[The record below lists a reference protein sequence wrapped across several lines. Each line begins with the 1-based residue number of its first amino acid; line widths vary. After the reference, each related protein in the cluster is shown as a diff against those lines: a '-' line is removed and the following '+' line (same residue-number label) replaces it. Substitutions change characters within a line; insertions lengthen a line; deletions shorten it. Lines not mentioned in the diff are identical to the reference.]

1 MPEISTDY
9 INVYMHIQNFKT
21 FCDLVETKSFSKA
34 ARLNEVTQS
43 AVSQQLKAMEAHYDM
58 LIIDRNQKK
67 FRLTPQGTA
76 LYSTFKEILDLYEKL
91 NCEIQE
97 MRNIVSGTIQ
107 ISTVNSIGL
116 HELPPYLKSFI
127 KQFPSVNARVEYRRA
142 NLVYEDVLHGNAD
155 LGLVAFPPPHKDLTI
170 IPFANDELIIVMSPE
185 HRLTKKRSISMNDLS
200 GVEFIAFERDI
211 PTRKATDEI
220 LAKAGVDVQVVMEFD
235 NVETVKRAIEINAG
249 IAILP
254 ASTVITE
261 SERNQLIIYKLEG
274 GIHNRPLAVIHKK
287 NRILTPALRSFVEL
301 MQNGEEECFLTPT

>member
-1 MPEISTDY
+1 
-9 INVYMHIQNFKT
+9 MHIQNFKT

-43 AVSQQLKAMEAHYDM
+43 AVSQQLKAMESHYDM

-67 FRLTPQGTA
+67 FRLTPQGTV
-76 LYSTFKEILDLYEKL
+76 LYSTFKEILVLYEKL

-127 KQFPSVNARVEYRRA
+127 KDFPSVNARVEYRRA
-142 NLVYEDVLHGNAD
+142 NLVYEDVLHGSAD
-155 LGLVAFPPPHKDLTI
+155 IGLVAFPVNHKELTTI
-170 IPFANDELIIVMSPE
+170 NFAQDELVVAMNPE
-185 HRLTKKRSISMNDLS
+185 HSLANKKTLSISDLR
-200 GVEFIAFERDI
+200 GEEFISFERDI
-211 PTRKATDEI
+211 PTRKATDEM
-220 LAKAGVDVQVVMEFD
+220 LSNAGVDVSVVMEFD
-235 NVETVKRAIEINAG
+235 NVETVKRALEINAG

-254 ASTVITE
+254 RHTVLNETE
-261 SERNQLIIYKLEG
+261 RKQLVAIKLDN
-274 GIHNRPLAVIHKK
+274 GIHVRPLAIIHKK

-301 MQNGEEECFLTPT
+301 MKDIPIEVH

>member
-1 MPEISTDY
+1 MPAISTGY
-9 INVYMHIQNFKT
+9 IRMYMHIQNFKT

-34 ARLNEVTQS
+34 ARVNEVTQS
-43 AVSQQLKAMEAHYDM
+43 AASQQLKAMEAHYDM

-127 KQFPSVNARVEYRRA
+127 KEFPSVNARVEYRRA
-142 NLVYEDVLHGNAD
+142 NLVYDDVLHGNAD
-155 LGLVAFPPPHKDLTI
+155 LGLVAFPPPHKELTI
-170 IPFANDELIIVMSPE
+170 IPFANDELIIAMSPE
-185 HRLTKKRSISMNDLS
+185 HHLTKKRTIAMDDLK
-200 GVEFIAFERDI
+200 GIEFIAFERDI

-220 LAKAGVDVQVVMEFD
+220 LAKAGVEVSVVMEFD

-249 IAILP
+249 VAILP
-254 ASTVITE
+254 ASTVVTE
-261 SERNQLIIYKLEG
+261 SERNQLVIYKLEG

-301 MQNGEEECFLTPT
+301 MQDGENK

>member
-1 MPEISTDY
+1 
-9 INVYMHIQNFKT
+9 MHIQNFKT

-43 AVSQQLKAMEAHYDM
+43 AVSQQLKAMESHYDM

-67 FRLTPQGTA
+67 FRLTPQGTV
-76 LYSTFKEILDLYEKL
+76 LYSTFKEILVLYEKL

-127 KQFPSVNARVEYRRA
+127 KDFPSVNARVEYRRA
-142 NLVYEDVLHGNAD
+142 NLVYEDVLHGSAD
-155 LGLVAFPPPHKDLTI
+155 IGLVAFPVNHKELTTI
-170 IPFANDELIIVMSPE
+170 NFAQDELVVAMNPE
-185 HRLTKKRSISMNDLS
+185 HSLANKKALSISDLR
-200 GVEFIAFERDI
+200 GEEFISFERDI
-211 PTRKATDEI
+211 PTRKATDEM
-220 LAKAGVDVQVVMEFD
+220 LSNAGVDISVVMEFD
-235 NVETVKRAIEINAG
+235 NVETVKRALEINAG

-254 ASTVITE
+254 RHTVLNETE
-261 SERNQLIIYKLEG
+261 RKQLVAIKLDN
-274 GIHNRPLAVIHKK
+274 GIHVRPLAIIHKK

-301 MQNGEEECFLTPT
+301 MKDIPIEVH

>member
-1 MPEISTDY
+1 
-9 INVYMHIQNFKT
+9 MHIQNFKT

-142 NLVYEDVLHGNAD
+142 NLVYEDVLHGNSD
-155 LGLVAFPPPHKDLTI
+155 LGLVAFPPTHKDLTI

-200 GVEFIAFERDI
+200 GVEFVAFERDI

-220 LAKAGVDVQVVMEFD
+220 LAKAGVEVQVVMEFD

-254 ASTVITE
+254 QSTVITE
-261 SERNQLIIYKLEG
+261 SERNQLVIYKLEG
-274 GIHNRPLAVIHKK
+274 GIHNRPLAIIHKK

-301 MQNGEEECFLTPT
+301 MQNGEEE

>member
-1 MPEISTDY
+1 M
-9 INVYMHIQNFKT
+9 YMHIQNFKT

-142 NLVYEDVLHGNAD
+142 NLVYEDILHGNAD

-200 GVEFIAFERDI
+200 GVEFVAFERDI

-220 LAKAGVDVQVVMEFD
+220 LAKAEVEVQVVMEFD

-261 SERNQLIIYKLEG
+261 SERNQLVIYKLEG

-301 MQNGEEECFLTPT
+301 MQDGEEE

>member
-1 MPEISTDY
+1 M
-9 INVYMHIQNFKT
+9 YMHIQNFKT

-76 LYSTFKEILDLYEKL
+76 LYSTFKEILNLYEKL

-107 ISTVNSIGL
+107 ISTINSIGL

-127 KQFPSVNARVEYRRA
+127 KQFPSVNTRVEYRRA
-142 NLVYEDVLHGNAD
+142 NLVYEDVLHGNSD
-155 LGLVAFPPPHKDLTI
+155 LGLVAFPPPHKDLSI

-200 GVEFIAFERDI
+200 DVEFVAFERDI

-220 LAKAGVDVQVVMEFD
+220 LAKAGVEVQVVMEFD

-261 SERNQLIIYKLEG
+261 SERNQLVIYKLEG
-274 GIHNRPLAVIHKK
+274 GIHNRPLAIIHKK
-287 NRILTPALRSFVEL
+287 TRILTPALRSFVEL
-301 MQNGEEECFLTPT
+301 MQNREEE

>member
-1 MPEISTDY
+1 
-9 INVYMHIQNFKT
+9 MHIQNFKT

-43 AVSQQLKAMEAHYDM
+43 AVSQQLKAMESHYDM

-67 FRLTPQGTA
+67 FRLTPQGTV
-76 LYSTFKEILDLYEKL
+76 LYSTFKEILALYEKL

-127 KQFPSVNARVEYRRA
+127 KEFPSVNARVEYRRA
-142 NLVYEDVLHGNAD
+142 NLVYEDVLHGTAD
-155 LGLVAFPPPHKDLTI
+155 VGLVAFPVNHKEITTI
-170 IPFANDELIIVMSPE
+170 NFAEDELMVVMNPGHS
-185 HRLTKKRSISMNDLS
+185 LAKKKNLSLEDLR
-200 GVEFIAFERDI
+200 GEEFIAFERDI

-220 LAKAGVDVQVVMEFD
+220 LSNAGVEISVVMEFD
-235 NVETVKRAIEINAG
+235 NVETVKRALEIDAG

-254 ASTVITE
+254 GNTVTNEI
-261 SERNQLIIYKLEG
+261 ERNQLTATKLDNG
-274 GIHNRPLAVIHKK
+274 LHVRPLAIIHKK
-287 NRILTPALRSFVEL
+287 NRMLTPALRSFVEL
-301 MQNGEEECFLTPT
+301 MKSNPLA

>member
-1 MPEISTDY
+1 
-9 INVYMHIQNFKT
+9 MHIQNFKT

-34 ARLNEVTQS
+34 ARLNQVTQS
-43 AVSQQLKAMEAHYDM
+43 AVSQQLKAMEVHYDM

-76 LYSTFKEILDLYEKL
+76 LYSTFKEILSLYEKL

-127 KQFPSVNARVEYRRA
+127 KELPSVNARVEHRRA
-142 NLVYEDVLHGNAD
+142 NLVYEDVLHGTAD
-155 LGLVAFPPPHKDLTI
+155 IGLVAFPVNHKELTTIEFAQDELVVAMNPEHPLAKKNNLTI
-170 IPFANDELIIVMSPE
+170 
-185 HRLTKKRSISMNDLS
+185 KDLS
-200 GVEFIAFERDI
+200 GKDFISFEKDI

-220 LAKAGVDVQVVMEFD
+220 LSNAGVEISIVMEFD
-235 NVETVKRAIEINAG
+235 NVETVKRALEINAG

-254 ASTVITE
+254 RNTVTNE
-261 SERNQLIIYKLEG
+261 SDRNQLTTCKLDHG
-274 GIHNRPLAVIHKK
+274 AHARPLAIIHKK
-287 NRILTPALRSFVEL
+287 NRMLTPALRSFVEL
-301 MQNGEEECFLTPT
+301 MKNANLVS

>member
-1 MPEISTDY
+1 M
-9 INVYMHIQNFKT
+9 YMHIQNFKT

-107 ISTVNSIGL
+107 ISTINSIGL

-155 LGLVAFPPPHKDLTI
+155 LGLVAFPPPHKDLTV

-200 GVEFIAFERDI
+200 GVEFVAFERDI

-220 LAKAGVDVQVVMEFD
+220 LAKAGVEVQVVMEFD

-261 SERNQLIIYKLEG
+261 SDRNQLVIYKLEG
-274 GIHNRPLAVIHKK
+274 GIHNRPLAIIHKK

-301 MQNGEEECFLTPT
+301 MQNGEEE

>member
-1 MPEISTDY
+1 M
-9 INVYMHIQNFKT
+9 YMHIQNFKT

-127 KQFPSVNARVEYRRA
+127 KEFPSVNARVEYRRA
-142 NLVYEDVLHGNAD
+142 NLVYDDVLHGNAD
-155 LGLVAFPPPHKDLTI
+155 LGLVAFPPPQKELTI
-170 IPFANDELIIVMSPE
+170 IPFANDELIIAMSPE
-185 HRLTKKRSISMNDLS
+185 HHLTKKRSIAMDDLK
-200 GVEFIAFERDI
+200 GIEFIAFERDI

-220 LAKAGVDVQVVMEFD
+220 LANAGVEVSVVMEFD

-249 IAILP
+249 VAILP
-254 ASTVITE
+254 ASTVVTE
-261 SERNQLIIYKLEG
+261 SERNQLVIYKLEG

-301 MQNGEEECFLTPT
+301 MQDGENK

>member
-200 GVEFIAFERDI
+200 GVEFVAFERDI

-220 LAKAGVDVQVVMEFD
+220 LAKAGIEVQVVMEFD

-261 SERNQLIIYKLEG
+261 SERNQLVIYKLEG

-301 MQNGEEECFLTPT
+301 MQNGEEE

>member
-1 MPEISTDY
+1 MPAISTGY
-9 INVYMHIQNFKT
+9 IRMYMHIQNFKT

-127 KQFPSVNARVEYRRA
+127 KEFPSVNARVEYRRA
-142 NLVYEDVLHGNAD
+142 NLVYDDVLHGNAD
-155 LGLVAFPPPHKDLTI
+155 LGLVAFPPPHKELTI
-170 IPFANDELIIVMSPE
+170 IPFANDELIIAMSPE
-185 HRLTKKRSISMNDLS
+185 HHLTKKRTIAMDDLK
-200 GVEFIAFERDI
+200 GIEFIAFERDI

-220 LAKAGVDVQVVMEFD
+220 LAKAGVEVSVVMEFD

-249 IAILP
+249 VAILP
-254 ASTVITE
+254 ASTVVTE
-261 SERNQLIIYKLEG
+261 SERNQLVIYKLEG

-301 MQNGEEECFLTPT
+301 MQDGENK

>member
-1 MPEISTDY
+1 
-9 INVYMHIQNFKT
+9 MHIQNFKT

-43 AVSQQLKAMEAHYDM
+43 AVSQQLKAMESHYDM

-67 FRLTPQGTA
+67 FRLTPQGTV
-76 LYSTFKEILDLYEKL
+76 LYSTFKEILVLYEKL

-127 KQFPSVNARVEYRRA
+127 KDFPSVNARVEYRRA
-142 NLVYEDVLHGNAD
+142 NLVYDDVLHGSAD
-155 LGLVAFPPPHKDLTI
+155 IGLVAFPVNHKELTTI
-170 IPFANDELIIVMSPE
+170 NFAQDELVVAMNPE
-185 HRLTKKRSISMNDLS
+185 HSLANKKTLSISDLR
-200 GVEFIAFERDI
+200 GEEFISFERDI
-211 PTRKATDEI
+211 PTRKATDEM
-220 LAKAGVDVQVVMEFD
+220 LSNAGVDISVVMEFD
-235 NVETVKRAIEINAG
+235 NVETVKRALEINAG

-254 ASTVITE
+254 RHTVLNETE
-261 SERNQLIIYKLEG
+261 RKQLVAIKLDN
-274 GIHNRPLAVIHKK
+274 GIHVRPLAIIHKK

-301 MQNGEEECFLTPT
+301 MKNSPIEVH

>member
-200 GVEFIAFERDI
+200 GVEFVAFERDI

-261 SERNQLIIYKLEG
+261 SERNQLVIYKLEG

-301 MQNGEEECFLTPT
+301 MQNGEEE

>member
-1 MPEISTDY
+1 M
-9 INVYMHIQNFKT
+9 YMHIQNFKT

-43 AVSQQLKAMEAHYDM
+43 AVSQQLKAMEAYYDM

-127 KQFPSVNARVEYRRA
+127 REFPSVNARVEYRRA
-142 NLVYEDVLHGNAD
+142 NMVYDDVLHGNAD
-155 LGLVAFPPPHKDLTI
+155 LGLVAFPPPHKELTI
-170 IPFANDELIIVMSPE
+170 IPFANDELIIAMSPE
-185 HRLTKKRSISMNDLS
+185 HHLTKKRTIAMDDLN
-200 GVEFIAFERDI
+200 GIEFIAFERDI

-220 LAKAGVDVQVVMEFD
+220 LAKAGVEVSVVMEFD

-254 ASTVITE
+254 ASTVVTE
-261 SERNQLIIYKLEG
+261 SERNQLVIYKLEG
-274 GIHNRPLAVIHKK
+274 GIHSRPLAVIHKK

-301 MQNGEEECFLTPT
+301 MQDGENK

>member
-1 MPEISTDY
+1 MPAISTGY
-9 INVYMHIQNFKT
+9 IRMYMHIQNFKT

-127 KQFPSVNARVEYRRA
+127 KEFPSVNARVEYRRA
-142 NLVYEDVLHGNAD
+142 NLVYDDVLHGNAD
-155 LGLVAFPPPHKDLTI
+155 LGLVAFPPPHKELTI
-170 IPFANDELIIVMSPE
+170 IPFANDELIIAMSPE
-185 HRLTKKRSISMNDLS
+185 HHLTKKRSIAMDDLK
-200 GVEFIAFERDI
+200 GIEFIAFERDI

-220 LAKAGVDVQVVMEFD
+220 LANAGVEVSVVMEFD

-249 IAILP
+249 VAILP
-254 ASTVITE
+254 ASTVVTE
-261 SERNQLIIYKLEG
+261 SERNQLVIYKLEG

-301 MQNGEEECFLTPT
+301 MQDGENK

>member
-1 MPEISTDY
+1 MPAISTGY
-9 INVYMHIQNFKT
+9 IRMYMHIQNFKT

-127 KQFPSVNARVEYRRA
+127 KEFPSVNARVEYRRA
-142 NLVYEDVLHGNAD
+142 NLVYDDVLHGNAD
-155 LGLVAFPPPHKDLTI
+155 LGLVAFPPPHKELTI
-170 IPFANDELIIVMSPE
+170 IPFANDELIIAMSPE
-185 HRLTKKRSISMNDLS
+185 HHLTKKRSIAMDDLK
-200 GVEFIAFERDI
+200 GIEFIAFERDI

-220 LAKAGVDVQVVMEFD
+220 LAKAGVEVSVVMEFD

-249 IAILP
+249 VAILP
-254 ASTVITE
+254 ASTVVTE
-261 SERNQLIIYKLEG
+261 SERNQLVIYKLEG

-301 MQNGEEECFLTPT
+301 MQDGENK

>member
-1 MPEISTDY
+1 
-9 INVYMHIQNFKT
+9 MHIQNFKT

-43 AVSQQLKAMEAHYDM
+43 AVSQQLKAMESHYDM

-67 FRLTPQGTA
+67 FRLTPQGTV
-76 LYSTFKEILDLYEKL
+76 LYSTFKEILVLYEKL

-127 KQFPSVNARVEYRRA
+127 KDFPSVNARVEYRRA
-142 NLVYEDVLHGNAD
+142 NLVYEDVLHGSAD
-155 LGLVAFPPPHKDLTI
+155 IGLVAFPVNHKELTTI
-170 IPFANDELIIVMSPE
+170 NFAQDELVVAMNPE
-185 HRLTKKRSISMNDLS
+185 HSLAKKKTLSISDLR
-200 GVEFIAFERDI
+200 GEEFISFERDI
-211 PTRKATDEI
+211 PTRKATDEM
-220 LAKAGVDVQVVMEFD
+220 LSNAGVDISVVMEFD
-235 NVETVKRAIEINAG
+235 NVETVKRALEINAG

-254 ASTVITE
+254 RHTVLNETE
-261 SERNQLIIYKLEG
+261 RKQLVAIKLDN
-274 GIHNRPLAVIHKK
+274 GIHVRPLAIIHKK

-301 MQNGEEECFLTPT
+301 MKNSPIEVH